1 MGFAPLHASSPCLLH
16 PTPAQHPAGLLCS
29 PLTASLCVWGT
40 GGVLLP
46 KGWCSPQGSVWW
58 RVSAWSLRCCRCER
72 GTSVLQQSHVL
83 LRALTKT
90 CPFCPNLCTASLR
103 VAPPISSAA
112 SLQALLPT
120 PTFLREMKHR
130 DHRFWGAA
138 LNPLTPCLHPHGS
151 AGTVLFCTISLW
163 GGGVPAPPQP
173 QWEHCRIV
181 L

>member
-1 MGFAPLHASSPCLLH
+1 M
-16 PTPAQHPAGLLCS
+16 
-29 PLTASLCVWGT
+29 
-40 GGVLLP
+40 
-46 KGWCSPQGSVWW
+46 
-58 RVSAWSLRCCRCER
+58 
-72 GTSVLQQSHVL
+72 LQQSHVL

-120 PTFLREMKHR
+120 PTFLRVMKHR

-163 GGGVPAPPQP
+163 GGGCQHPPSRSGNTVGLCSRDRFMAEVGAEVPARIFITARVCFMARAQQTAPHPPPTPPQYSHRRP
-173 QWEHCRIV
+173 LPSLLLHF